1 MDLNS
6 LLSWVSISLATI
18 SLLVFV
24 SFFVLVRRLYR
35 RIRRSRRLTGAVLR
49 SRTILSRGPQHEVLK
64 LQLRLKESLD
74 SGQAAV
80 DLARSS
86 QGPLGEL
93 PRLFR
98 RIQGESVT
106 LQSQLRLL
114 TSEADPVVLAEALSV
129 AGRRVD
135 QVAGLVRR
143 LRSAVAAGLGELTD
157 DTLTAL
163 RSEVDRE
170 VAALRAGVDEL
181 RSLNG
186 RSLNGRSLD
195 GHSHNGNDGFSDP
208 RRPLPMNTFNR
219 RTES

>member
-6 LLSWVSISLATI
+6 LLSWVLISLATI
-18 SLLVFV
+18 SLAVSV

-35 RIRRSRRLTGAVLR
+35 RICRSRRLTGAVLR
-49 SRTILSRGPQHEVLK
+49 SRTILSWGPQHELRK

-98 RIQGESVT
+98 GIQDESVT

-114 TSEADPVVLAEALSV
+114 TSETDPVVLAEALSV

-157 DTLTAL
+157 DTLTVL

-170 VAALRAGVDEL
+170 LAALRAGVAEL

-186 RSLNGRSLD
+186 QSLNG
-195 GHSHNGNDGFSDP
+195 NGGLPDP

>member
-1 MDLNS
+1 M
-6 LLSWVSISLATI
+6 
-18 SLLVFV
+18 
-24 SFFVLVRRLYR
+24 
-35 RIRRSRRLTGAVLR
+35 G
-49 SRTILSRGPQHEVLK
+49 
-64 LQLRLKESLD
+64 
-74 SGQAAV
+74 
-80 DLARSS
+80 
-86 QGPLGEL
+86 
-93 PRLFR
+93 
-98 RIQGESVT
+98 
-106 LQSQLRLL
+106 
-114 TSEADPVVLAEALSV
+114 LSV

-135 QVAGLVRR
+135 QVGGLVRR

-186 RSLNGRSLD
+186 RSLNGRSLM